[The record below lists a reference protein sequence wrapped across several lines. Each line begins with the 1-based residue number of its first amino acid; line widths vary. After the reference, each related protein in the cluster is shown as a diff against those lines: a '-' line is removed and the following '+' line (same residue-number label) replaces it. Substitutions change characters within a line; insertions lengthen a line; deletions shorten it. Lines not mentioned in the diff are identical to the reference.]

1 MRIHT
6 RIRSC
11 IRSNDAFR
19 RSVGPAFWVAAMA
32 LAGILALSTILA
44 PPTAAAQTNGGSVSI
59 AVSSDHG
66 DRNPNAAGWQV
77 HEGDTIT
84 FTITADG
91 ATNAH
96 PWPNLTL
103 SAGGAAWNSSDLTPS
118 GAGRL
123 SGFGSSLSV
132 ALSGETQTY
141 SYTVNAG
148 DGWAHGECRESVTL
162 RIQSASDGWFA
173 IDADAGAATV
183 EVVPDTVAFCA
194 SSIVSKVWTA
204 GEAIAPVDLPV
215 GGGVDAGQRAVNS
228 LGFVQYGSDY
238 NWDEGNVAYQI
249 SPHLPPGV
257 TWGVLTPYRIQ
268 LRGTPTTAMAARS
281 YTWQIKDRLGNVA
294 RLRFSITIGAA
305 DPSDPAPPAPPDLA
319 FRSAPADRV
328 WTQHKPIARFN
339 LPTAS
344 GGSGAISYA
353 LTPALPGGVT
363 RDTASHRIS
372 GTPAAAM
379 AATDYTWT
387 ATDGNGVTA
396 AATFRLTVQD
406 WPGPVFADPVVARSW
421 VQNSAIAAFTLPTA
435 TGGVGDLAY
444 ALTPELPAGVT
455 RDATHQVS
463 GTPTATLPRTMYTWT
478 ATDADGNQATR
489 QFYATVSA
497 QGSLVIV
504 PGWTEARGRTTEGG
518 GSVSFTVRL
527 ATEPLSYANV
537 AFASSDST
545 EGSVSPAQLILHESS
560 ANDVPVDSGPW
571 NVPITIMV
579 TGVDDA
585 LTDGD
590 VGYTVTAT
598 ASCPT
603 LVPTCGYATASPVTL
618 RLTNADD
625 DSDSVAPAE
634 PAANT
639 APVITAPDDKSY
651 AQGAT
656 ITAFAITVADAEDT
670 PTVWVD
676 GLPFGLSYNAAAG
689 QVGGTVAARTAV
701 GDYPVTITANDGVN
715 PDVAA
720 TFTIT
725 VTATGVQPTL
735 QPEPPGSDESEPPG
749 SDESEPP
756 ASDEPANRPPSIANP
771 GGKSYTQ
778 GETIAAFAITV
789 TDADADDTVAVSVSG
804 LPSGLA
810 WSESAGQVSGTV
822 ASNATV
828 GNYTVTIAANDGV
841 NPEVTASFTISVA
854 LDGGVT
860 PPPGEGRLGPRR
872 ILTPSDP
879 PPSNT
884 PPTIVNP
891 GGKEYAQGATIAAFD
906 ITVTDVDA
914 ADTVTVSVSG
924 LPSGLAYSSST
935 GQVSGTVAADAAAQD
950 YAVTITA
957 SDGVNSPVTA
967 DFTVTVTMSDVQ
979 SPNPPDDPADDPTP
993 DDPADDPADDP
1004 PADNPLP
1011 SNSPPAITN
1020 PGNRSYTQG
1029 ETIAVFAI
1037 IVTDADA
1044 ADTVAVSV
1052 SGLPAGLVWS
1062 ASAGRV
1068 SGTVA
1073 ADAAVRDY
1081 SVVITAN
1088 DGVNP
1093 DVTDAF
1099 TVSIAAAGSV
1109 TLPQGEETPEPPP
1122 VLTPP
1127 NSPPSIVNPGDWSYT
1142 QGEAIAAFAIV
1153 VADVD
1158 AADTV
1163 AVSVSGLPSGLA
1175 YSASSGQVGG
1185 TVAVDAAVR
1194 DYAVAITA
1202 NDGVNPAVTDTFTVT
1217 VTEGERTLVLPRT
1230 LTPPPDN
1237 SPPVITN
1244 PGDKRYAP
1252 GDVIRPFAIVVADD
1266 EDVPVVAVSGLPP
1279 GLLYSRITGQVSGT
1293 VAVTAVLQDYLAVI
1307 TADDGVNPV
1316 VRATF
1321 TVRVMVRDDDD
1332 DDDDNSGNDSR
1343 NGDGNDDGDDD
1354 APASSPTATPAPT
1367 DTPTIRTPVWR
1378 ADHSGGSGGAGL
1390 VMFRTAGIAVTPT
1403 PMPTPT
1409 PTPGAGA
1416 AGIGMGVGVSGPT
1429 PQPTPVAAAAVLVR
1443 PPSTPIYVAPPPTPQ
1458 TMADAPPPMP
1468 KLLPPSEPPGMDD
1481 GVLELALKWSWWLL
1495 LLLALLAVLVAVVYF
1510 SSREQR
1516 YYLD

>member
-6 RIRSC
+6 RIRSG
-11 IRSNDAFR
+11 IRSSDALR
-19 RSVGPAFWVAAMA
+19 RSVLPAVGVAAA
-32 LAGILALSTILA
+32 AALLAGILALSTALA
-44 PPTAAAQTNGGSVSI
+44 PQTAAAQTTGGSVSI

-103 SAGGAAWNSSDLTPS
+103 AADGAAWNSGDLTPT

-132 ALSGETQTY
+132 ALSGETQSY
-141 SYTVNAG
+141 SYSVTAG

-162 RIQSASDGWFA
+162 RIQSADDAWFA
-173 IDADAGAATV
+173 IDADAGAATAQI
-183 EVVPDTVAFCA
+183 VPDTVAFCA

-215 GGGVDAGQRAVNS
+215 GGGLDAGERAVNS
-228 LGFVQYGSDY
+228 LGFVSYTSDY

-305 DPSDPAPPAPPDLA
+305 DPADPAPPAPPDLA

-363 RDTASHRIS
+363 RDAASHRIS
-372 GTPAAAM
+372 GTPAAAL

-387 ATDGNGVTA
+387 ATDGNGDTA
-396 AATFRLTVQD
+396 SATFRLTVQE
-406 WPGPVFADPVVARSW
+406 WPGPVFSGPLVARSW

-444 ALTPELPAGVT
+444 ALSPDLPAGVT
-455 RDATHQVS
+455 RNDATHQVS

-497 QGSLVIV
+497 AGSLVIV
-504 PGWTEARGRTTEGG
+504 PGWTEARGQTTEAG

-527 ATEPLSYANV
+527 ATEPLAYATV
-537 AFASSDST
+537 ALASSDSS

-560 ANDVPVDSGPW
+560 ANDVPINSGPW
-571 NVPITIMV
+571 NDPITVTV

-585 LTDGD
+585 LVDGD
-590 VGYTVTAT
+590 VDYTVTAT
-598 ASCPT
+598 ASCPD
-603 LVPTCGYATASPVTL
+603 LVPTCGYAAASPVTL

-676 GLPFGLSYNAAAG
+676 GLPFGLSYNAAAA

-715 PDVAA
+715 PDVTAS
-720 TFTIT
+720 FTIT
-725 VTATGVQPTL
+725 VTATGVQPPS
-735 QPEPPGSDESEPPG
+735 QPEPPAPDDPEPPGSDESEPPAPDDPG
-749 SDESEPP
+749 NS
-756 ASDEPANRPPSIANP
+756 PPSIANP

-778 GETIAAFAITV
+778 GETITAFAITV
-789 TDADADDTVAVSVSG
+789 TDIDAADTVTVSVSG

-810 WSESAGQVSGTV
+810 YSSGTGQVSGTV
-822 ASNATV
+822 AADATV
-828 GNYTVTIAANDGV
+828 QDYAVTIAADDGV

-854 LDGGVT
+854 VEGGVT
-860 PPPGEGRLGPRR
+860 LPPGDGRLGPRR
-872 ILTPSDP
+872 ILTPD
-879 PPSNT
+879 NT
-884 PPTIVNP
+884 PPAIVNP
-891 GGKEYAQGATIAAFD
+891 GDKEYAPGTTIAAFD
-906 ITVTDVDA
+906 ITVADVDA

-924 LPSGLAYSSST
+924 LPSGLAYSAGT
-935 GQVSGTVAADAAAQD
+935 GQVSGTVAAGAAAQD

-957 SDGVNSPVTA
+957 NDGVNSPVTD
-967 DFTVTVTMSDVQ
+967 DFTVAVTESDVQ
-979 SPNPPDDPADDPTP
+979 SPNLPDDPAP
-993 DDPADDPADDP
+993 DD
-1004 PADNPLP
+1004 PLP

-1020 PGNRSYTQG
+1020 PGDRSYTQG
-1029 ETIAVFAI
+1029 ETIAAFAI
-1037 IVTDADA
+1037 VVADADA

-1062 ASAGRV
+1062 ASAGEV
-1068 SGTVA
+1068 SGAVA
-1073 ADAAVRDY
+1073 AAAAVRDY
-1081 SVVITAN
+1081 AVTITAN

-1093 DVTDAF
+1093 EVTDAF
-1099 TVSIAAAGSV
+1099 TVSVAAAGGV
-1109 TLPQGEETPEPPP
+1109 TQPQGEDTPEPPP

-1127 NSPPSIVNPGDWSYT
+1127 NSPPAIVNPGDRSYT
-1142 QGEAIAAFAIV
+1142 QGEAIAVFAIV

-1163 AVSVSGLPSGLA
+1163 AVSVNGLPSGLA
-1175 YSASSGQVGG
+1175 YSASAGQVGG
-1185 TVAVDAAVR
+1185 VVAADAAVR
-1194 DYAVAITA
+1194 DYAVVITA
-1202 NDGVNPAVTDTFTVT
+1202 NDGVNPDVTDTFTVT
-1217 VTEGERTLVLPRT
+1217 VAAGERTLVLPA
-1230 LTPPPDN
+1230 TPTPLLPPN

-1244 PGDKRYAP
+1244 PGNKRYAP
-1252 GDVIRPFAIVVADD
+1252 GDVIHPFAIVVADD
-1266 EDVPVVAVSGLPP
+1266 EDVPAVAVSGLPP

-1293 VAVTAVLQDYLAVI
+1293 VAVTARLRDYLAVI
-1307 TADDGVNPV
+1307 TANDGVNPV
-1316 VRATF
+1316 VRAAF
-1321 TVRVMVRDDDD
+1321 TVRVMARNDDDD
-1332 DDDDNSGNDSR
+1332 DDDDNSGN
-1343 NGDGNDDGDDD
+1343 GDGNDSRDDDDGGDD

-1390 VMFRTAGIAVTPT
+1390 VMFRTVGIAVTPT
-1403 PMPTPT
+1403 PTPT
-1409 PTPGAGA
+1409 PTPMSAAGA
-1416 AGIGMGVGVSGPT
+1416 ATPTPAGADGSGSA
-1429 PQPTPVAAAAVLVR
+1429 PQPTPVVAAAVLAR
-1443 PPSTPIYVAPPPTPQ
+1443 PPSTPIYAPPPTPQ

-1468 KLLPPSEPPGMDD
+1468 KLLPPSEPAGMDD